1 MEEKKEYFENI
12 SRILDRALKVNNK
25 TEEDLKENIMIV
37 KKWVKTQP
45 HLPEMPDDHTIT
57 SFLIM
62 NKFSVENVKQK
73 IGMYYTMRSLY
84 PDYFENK
91 HPLSPCMQHTMDK
104 IARDNNIIPR
114 SFLLKSP
121 IPGERAK
128 RILERA
134 RRVLIRSQINYHRW
148 KRSTLMQDVTERF
161 EEIRRETLEDYH
173 GKIFA
178 KIEKSFTTKF
188 LGGEFCFQ
196 KVFNNNIKQIHLL
209 NYPPFAE
216 PVLNLTKKLLN
227 PKIAQRITLH
237 KSTDTIKDYISKDIL
252 PKDYGG
258 TGPSLREYSEIW
270 KQKFT
275 EYKGRFDTLD
285 TLRVNEKL
293 RPSPL
298 INDEVLGYY
307 GHFKKVDID

>member
-1 MEEKKEYFENI
+1 
-12 SRILDRALKVNNK
+12 
-25 TEEDLKENIMIV
+25 
-37 KKWVKTQP
+37 
-45 HLPEMPDDHTIT
+45 
-57 SFLIM
+57 M

-73 IGMYYTMRSLY
+73 IDMYYTMRSLY

-104 IARDNNIIPR
+104 TCYVPMPKATDEEYRVIISHIFDENPEFDIITFFSLIFNVTEVR
-114 SFLLKSP
+114 IKEDYNVGDIVIHDFKNVNLGHLAQCTPTHIKNYTT
-121 IPGERAK
+121 
-128 RILERA
+128 ILE
-134 RRVLIRSQINYHRW
+134 
-148 KRSTLMQDVTERF
+148 
-161 EEIRRETLEDYH
+161 
-173 GKIFA
+173 
-178 KIEKSFTTKF
+178 
-188 LGGEFCFQ
+188 

>member
-73 IGMYYTMRSLY
+73 IDMYYTMRSLY

-104 IARDNNIIPR
+104 TCYVPMPKATDEEYRVIISHIFDENPEFDIITFFSLIFNVTEVR
-114 SFLLKSP
+114 IKEDYNVGDIVIHDFKNVNLGHLAQCTPTHIKNYTT
-121 IPGERAK
+121 
-128 RILERA
+128 ILE
-134 RRVLIRSQINYHRW
+134 
-148 KRSTLMQDVTERF
+148 
-161 EEIRRETLEDYH
+161 
-173 GKIFA
+173 
-178 KIEKSFTTKF
+178 
-188 LGGEFCFQ
+188 
-196 KVFNNNIKQIHLL
+196 
-209 NYPPFAE
+209 
-216 PVLNLTKKLLN
+216 
-227 PKIAQRITLH
+227 ITLH